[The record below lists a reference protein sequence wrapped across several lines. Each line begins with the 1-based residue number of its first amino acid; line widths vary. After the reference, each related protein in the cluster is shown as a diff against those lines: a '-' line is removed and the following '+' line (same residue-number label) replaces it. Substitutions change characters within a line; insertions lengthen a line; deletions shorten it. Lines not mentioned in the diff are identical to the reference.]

1 MQSESSEAV
10 LARSVGECE
19 AALEKSVGE
28 YEPALLWQV
37 SAAPAM
43 VLALDTQEE
52 EARGTAMEQ
61 AESSAEVSATD
72 DARAG
77 AGVEEGWRCCW
88 CVCV

>member
-10 LARSVGECE
+10 LARSVGACE
-19 AALEKSVGE
+19 AALS
-28 YEPALLWQV
+28 WQV
-37 SAAPAM
+37 WAASAM

-72 DARAG
+72 DACAG
-77 AGVEEGWRCCW
+77 ADVEEGCWWWW

>member
-19 AALEKSVGE
+19 AALS
-28 YEPALLWQV
+28 WQV
-37 SAAPAM
+37 WAASAM

-61 AESSAEVSATD
+61 AEASAEVSATD
-72 DARAG
+72 DACAC
-77 AGVEEGWRCCW
+77 AGVEEGCCW
-88 CVCV
+88 W